1 MRRRWMCVPMMLLAR
16 VLSACGGT
24 GAGSRAEQ
32 LALDMRGAYLAM
44 TACTASMEVTADYG
58 SRVYDYGIDVSWEK
72 EGDTVLTV
80 TAPENIA
87 GVTARLRRDAAALE
101 YDGIRVETGALNQQ
115 GMSPVDAVPVLLDC
129 AREGFIAECGLET
142 EDETQ
147 LLHIICRDPEGTA
160 GTGQECSLWFEAD
173 TFALLRGEIAQDG
186 FTVIRC
192 TFTKFERTGAG

>member
-1 MRRRWMCVPMMLLAR
+1 MYQY
-16 VLSACGGT
+16 G
-24 GAGSRAEQ
+24 
-32 LALDMRGAYLAM
+32 LDF
-44 TACTASMEVTADYG
+44 
-58 SRVYDYGIDVSWEK
+58 SWEK
-72 EGDTVLTV
+72 QGDAVLTV
-80 TAPENIA
+80 TSPENIA
-87 GVTARLRRDAAALE
+87 GITARLRDGQTALE

-160 GTGQECSLWFEAD
+160 GTGQECSLWVEAD